1 MTVSVTNRLR
11 IGFAVLIALITA
23 VSVLGVGRLFQV
35 REDFEDSSAH
45 YATLALQ
52 NERMRSTFVLEQAA
66 LGGPTGKAG
75 QRQRRAAF
83 NRAAAAAAS
92 TTDEAQK
99 LAEGEAGISAAI
111 EMRKAAEAA
120 WRTQVA
126 KPILAGGTP
135 QPAVDRRLTT
145 AVAQGGNDID
155 LAIGQARATSRDRS
169 NHDTHTVVILVIAG
183 LLGGLLAAV
192 VLFSGLINSMRAPL
206 KRLVD
211 GARHLAGGDL
221 GTRVDTGGPAEIETL
236 GVAFNDMASALER
249 DARER
254 DRVERMKDDFLLT
267 VSHEL
272 RTPVTSV
279 KGFAEMLASQEN
291 SMSAAQREAI
301 GAISEGT
308 GDLSRLIDD
317 LVDLARSDA
326 GRLRI
331 ETGPTAV
338 RPLLERVARQMR
350 HSFSERGQ
358 KLQVSAAKDLPRIK
372 ADPERISQ
380 ALNNLLSNAN
390 KYGHE
395 GGVVRLSATRTGK
408 EVAIAVSDEGPGMT
422 EEELE
427 HVFERF
433 WRADSGVSQ
442 RVGGTGLGL
451 AIAKSLVE
459 LHDGTITAESG
470 DQGATF
476 TITLPATRSRAKTPS
491 ARTRVGAKR

>member
-1 MTVSVTNRLR
+1 MSFSVTSRLR
-11 IGFAVLIALITA
+11 IGFAVLIALITV

-45 YATLALQ
+45 YANLALQ

-66 LGGPTGKAG
+66 LGGPGG
-75 QRQRRAAF
+75 RDQRQRRQAF
-83 NRAAAAAAS
+83 NRAAAAATAA
-92 TTDEAQK
+92 TNEAQT
-99 LAEGEAGISAAI
+99 LAEGEAGISTAI
-111 EMRKAAEAA
+111 EGRRAAETA
-120 WRTQVA
+120 WRGRVA
-126 KPILAGGTP
+126 KPILAGGSP
-135 QPAVDRRLTT
+135 PPDVDRRLTT
-145 AVAQGGNDID
+145 AVAKGGNDID
-155 LAIGQARATSRDRS
+155 LAIGAARATSRDRS
-169 NHDTHTVVILVIAG
+169 NNDTHSVVILVIAG
-183 LLGGLLAAV
+183 LVGGLLAAV

-206 KRLVD
+206 KRLVE
-211 GARHLAGGDL
+211 GARNLAGGDL
-221 GTRVDTGGPAEIETL
+221 GTRVDTGGPSEIETL
-236 GVAFNDMASALER
+236 GEAFNDMASSLER

-326 GRLRI
+326 GRLTI
-331 ETGPTAV
+331 EAQPTAV

-350 HSFSERGQ
+350 NSFSARGQ
-358 KLQVSAAKDLPRIK
+358 KLQVSTEKDLPRIK
-372 ADPERISQ
+372 ADAERIAQ
-380 ALNNLLSNAN
+380 AINNLLSNAN
-390 KYGHE
+390 KYGDE
-395 GGVVRLSATRTGK
+395 GGVVRLSAARKGK
-408 EVAIAVSDEGPGMT
+408 EVAITVSDEGPGMT
-422 EEELE
+422 EDELE

-459 LHDGTITAESG
+459 LHGGEISAQSSDE
-470 DQGATF
+470 GATF
-476 TITLPATRSRAKTPS
+476 TITLPATRSRAQTASPR
-491 ARTRVGAKR
+491 ARVGSRR

>member
-1 MTVSVTNRLR
+1 MTFSVTSRLR

-35 REDFEDSSAH
+35 RTQFEDQSAH
-45 YATLALQ
+45 YASLALQ

-66 LGGPTGKAG
+66 LGGPAGRVG

-83 NRAAAAAAS
+83 GRAAAAATS
-92 TTDEAQK
+92 TTEEAQK
-99 LAEGEAGISAAI
+99 LAEGEAGIGAAI
-111 EMRKAAEAA
+111 ETRKAAEAA
-120 WRTQVA
+120 WRQRVA
-126 KPILAGGTP
+126 KPILSGGAP
-135 QPAVDRRLTT
+135 QLDVDRSLTT
-145 AVAQGGNDID
+145 AVAKGGNDTD
-155 LAIGQARATSRDRS
+155 LAIGHARATSRDRS
-169 NHDTHTVVILVIAG
+169 NHDTHRVVILVLAG
-183 LLGGLLAAV
+183 LFGALLAAV

-206 KRLVD
+206 KRLVE
-211 GARHLAGGDL
+211 GARNLAGGDL

-236 GVAFNDMASALER
+236 GEAFNEMASALER

-272 RTPVTSV
+272 RTPLTSV
-279 KGFAEMLASQEN
+279 KGFAEMLALQKN

-301 GAISEGT
+301 GAISDGT

-331 ETGPTAV
+331 ETRPTAV

-350 HSFSERGQ
+350 NSFSERDQ
-358 KLQVSAAKDLPRIK
+358 KLQVAAEKDLPRIK
-372 ADPERISQ
+372 ADPERVAQ
-380 ALNNLLSNAN
+380 AINNLLSNAN
-390 KYGHE
+390 KYGNE
-395 GGVVRLSATRTGK
+395 GGVVRLSAARKGK
-408 EVAIAVSDEGPGMT
+408 EVAIEVSDEGPGMT
-422 EEELE
+422 DEELE

-459 LHDGTITAESG
+459 LHGGEITAQSSDE
-470 DQGATF
+470 GATF
-476 TITLPATRSRAKTPS
+476 TITLPATRSRATTPS
-491 ARTRVGAKR
+491 ARARAGAKR